1 MLDYA
6 LRRVLWVIPVIIAVS
21 AVTFLLMNRAPGGPW
36 DREKTLPPATVKALD
51 AKFGLDKPP
60 WLNPG
65 AVAEQRA
72 EGVTNPL
79 LLVGAFLDSRFLN
92 YMSGVAR
99 FDLGPSYASKGAE
112 SVQELIARKFPVSL
126 KLGIVAIIFSV
137 VVGIPLG
144 VVAALR
150 QNTWL
155 DYLCL
160 GTSTLGISVP
170 TFVSGLLLLLFLSR
184 TFSFSPI
191 RSPEEWVGL
200 GPAYLL
206 PGIVLGLGTMAYI
219 ARLTRSSML
228 EIKRQDYVRTAR
240 AKGLSSQKVISAHM
254 FRNALIPIITI
265 LGPAAADLVTGSIII
280 ESIFGAPGLGR
291 EFVESI
297 SKRDYSVIMGTAIF
311 YAILVALANVF
322 VDLSY
327 GVVDP
332 RIRVRR

>member
-1 MLDYA
+1 M
-6 LRRVLWVIPVIIAVS
+6 I
-21 AVTFLLMNRAPGGPW
+21 
-36 DREKTLPPATVKALD
+36 
-51 AKFGLDKPP
+51 
-60 WLNPG
+60 
-65 AVAEQRA
+65 
-72 EGVTNPL
+72 
-79 LLVGAFLDSRFLN
+79 
-92 YMSGVAR
+92 
-99 FDLGPSYASKGAE
+99 
-112 SVQELIARKFPVSL
+112 
-126 KLGIVAIIFSV
+126 
-137 VVGIPLG
+137 
-144 VVAALR
+144 AALR
-150 QNTWL
+150 QNSWL

-160 GTSTLGISVP
+160 GTSTLGVSVP

-184 TFSFSPI
+184 TLDFSPI
-191 RSPEEWVGL
+191 RSPEEWYGF

-219 ARLTRSSML
+219 ARLTRTSML

-240 AKGLSSQKVISAHM
+240 AKGLASGKVVSTHM
-254 FRNALIPIITI
+254 MRNALIPIITI

-311 YAILVALANVF
+311 YAILVAIANVL

-327 GVVDP
+327 GVIDP